1 MMQRK
6 NKSRSSAAA
15 HHVSS
20 SSSGYD
26 SSSSSNAG
34 AVNDGMLL
42 LPPTATAATTMTI
55 PSTSPSL
62 SMSMSD
68 DDMVGKSNNKNI
80 SIINNNIKHNIAEK
94 VKIATVKRYTCGTRP
109 FDKYWLNLD
118 CCGLICASVTY
129 MLHLYAIYSFGWI
142 LLPPWFSIMDEDGY
156 RYLTAGCYLHRLLFI
171 GIAILAIFSHF
182 KAMTTDPGA
191 VPPDAHPLSE
201 KEEGEK
207 TRGDW
212 EYEKLDNLIK
222 GEGLH
227 HTHHPH
233 SHHQSFQQQHQLQPT
248 SSANS
253 AINNNHVEQG
263 TAGGIGSNIGAN
275 RRMEHSLI
283 SSSSLM
289 QEEPEPLDD
298 SKWNNIELPQAAASA
313 TATAA
318 VVAASAIST
327 GGVAIAGLVA
337 MAGAGMGA
345 SNGSTAAGGEG
356 WEERPGGP
364 CEENF
369 IHSPS
374 SLHHQQ
380 QQQRGQ
386 RMCRRCHAFK
396 PPRAHHCRYV
406 LYGSGCVW
414 IMLFIQSVVS
424 CSHSDYFVLVV
435 TTGSI
440 CKRCIIKMDHH
451 CPWVSRMMALIN
463 MNA

>member
-1 MMQRK
+1 
-6 NKSRSSAAA
+6 
-15 HHVSS
+15 
-20 SSSGYD
+20 
-26 SSSSSNAG
+26 
-34 AVNDGMLL
+34 
-42 LPPTATAATTMTI
+42 
-55 PSTSPSL
+55 
-62 SMSMSD
+62 
-68 DDMVGKSNNKNI
+68 
-80 SIINNNIKHNIAEK
+80 
-94 VKIATVKRYTCGTRP
+94 
-109 FDKYWLNLD
+109 
-118 CCGLICASVTY
+118 
-129 MLHLYAIYSFGWI
+129 
-142 LLPPWFSIMDEDGY
+142 
-156 RYLTAGCYLHRLLFI
+156 
-171 GIAILAIFSHF
+171 
-182 KAMTTDPGA
+182 
-191 VPPDAHPLSE
+191 
-201 KEEGEK
+201 
-207 TRGDW
+207 
-212 EYEKLDNLIK
+212 
-222 GEGLH
+222 
-227 HTHHPH
+227 
-233 SHHQSFQQQHQLQPT
+233 
-248 SSANS
+248 
-253 AINNNHVEQG
+253 
-263 TAGGIGSNIGAN
+263 
-275 RRMEHSLI
+275 
-283 SSSSLM
+283 M

-318 VVAASAIST
+318 VVAASAISP

-451 CPWVSRMMALIN
+451 CPWVSRMMTLIN